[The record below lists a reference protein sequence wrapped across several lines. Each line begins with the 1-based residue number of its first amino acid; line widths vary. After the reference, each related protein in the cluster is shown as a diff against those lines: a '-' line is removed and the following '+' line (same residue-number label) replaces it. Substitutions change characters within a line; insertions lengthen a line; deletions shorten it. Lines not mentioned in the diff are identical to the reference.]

1 MNGFSDYHELF
12 NLQDEEITESFF
24 IPMLATGSKLDAV
37 LRYSDNSEC
46 TQKRILKF
54 VYSTICDLQSK
65 RSTTKVQKL
74 LKKLQFFLNIIAKK
88 RYPTA
93 YSEAS
98 FQIREAKFIQLLN
111 ENTMAGIKMLLE
123 KWLSKHISSSFL
135 ESFIFKY
142 ARNDPSFVENVACL
156 VENKF
161 NDKNRADLLRQ
172 NMKF

>member
-1 MNGFSDYHELF
+1 MKKL
-12 NLQDEEITESFF
+12 LKVFF
-24 IPMLATGSKLDAV
+24 IPMLSSGSNLDAV

-46 TQKRILKF
+46 TQIRIFKF
-54 VYSTICDLQSK
+54 LYSTICGLQSK
-65 RSTTKVQKL
+65 RSITNVQKIM
-74 LKKLQFFLNIIAKK
+74 KKLQFFLNIIAKK